1 MASTSGGRPYSEIR
15 AKGQIRDFAGKSVLV
30 TGASRGIGAAIAR
43 AFATEGA
50 YVTVNYL
57 QNTNA
62 ANKSVANCQAS
73 GGDAIAV
80 KADVTDLN
88 QAFLLV
94 EKAVEAFGK
103 VDVLVNNAFR
113 PYRFDPEQ
121 RKLHWELDWSDYQL
135 QFEGA
140 VKSAH
145 SLAQAVL
152 PSMLKEAGGSIINI
166 ATDLIARPVVPYH
179 DYTTAKAALV
189 GFGRNLAAELGPM
202 GIRVNTV
209 APGLVYPTDA
219 SASTKEELKET
230 IAAQTP
236 LRRIAGPE
244 DVVGPVLFLAS
255 DWARFMTGQTLYVDG
270 GLIMS

>member
-1 MASTSGGRPYSEIR
+1 M
-15 AKGQIRDFAGKSVLV
+15 DFAEKSVLV

-43 AFATEGA
+43 AFAAEGA
-50 YVTVNYL
+50 SVTVNFL
-57 QNTNA
+57 QNNNA
-62 ANKSVANCQAS
+62 ANKSVAECQAA
-73 GGDAIAV
+73 GGDAVAV
-80 KADVTDLN
+80 KADVTDRD
-88 QAFLLV
+88 QAFSLV
-94 EKAVEAFGK
+94 EQAVDIFGK

-113 PYRFDPEQ
+113 PYKFDPEQ
-121 RKLHWELDWSDYQL
+121 RKLYWELDWSDYQS

-140 VKSAH
+140 LKSAH

-152 PSMLKEAGGSIINI
+152 PSMLKNAEGSIINI
-166 ATDLIARPVVPYH
+166 ATDLIAKPVVPYH

-189 GFGRNLAAELGPM
+189 GFSRNLAAELGPM

-219 SASTKEELKET
+219 SASTKESLKEA

-270 GLIMS
+270 GLVMS